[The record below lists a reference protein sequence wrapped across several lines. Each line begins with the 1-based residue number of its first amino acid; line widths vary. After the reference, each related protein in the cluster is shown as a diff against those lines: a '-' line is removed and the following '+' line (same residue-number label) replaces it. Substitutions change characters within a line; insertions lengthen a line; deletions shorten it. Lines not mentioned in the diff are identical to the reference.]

1 MGLMLRR
8 HRGVRTI
15 GHDGTAGGYQ
25 ASVQRFPEL
34 GFVVVALCNL
44 TDVDAYALATGVADI
59 VLEGVLPPR
68 AAVTTP
74 PPAALAALSK
84 EEIALAG
91 LYHEPSSGELRR
103 IFVRDGKLHAIAGGV
118 TPVGEGAVMAAL
130 GPNRYSLFDGA
141 VTMQFTPSVPG
152 RREVLR
158 EAVVDG
164 RSWVYQLEPP
174 AASASAPRG
183 TYAGLYDSPDLL
195 VTYRVIERGS
205 GLVLMIRSGDEIVLQ
220 QVFEDAFAGAA
231 PAGLIRFTR
240 NARKLVTGFTLTGGR
255 VRNLQFNRVR

>member
-1 MGLMLRR
+1 
-8 HRGVRTI
+8 
-15 GHDGTAGGYQ
+15 
-25 ASVQRFPEL
+25 
-34 GFVVVALCNL
+34 
-44 TDVDAYALATGVADI
+44 
-59 VLEGVLPPR
+59 
-68 AAVTTP
+68 
-74 PPAALAALSK
+74 
-84 EEIALAG
+84 
-91 LYHEPSSGELRR
+91 LRR

-118 TPVGEGAVMAAL
+118 TPVGEGGVMTAL
-130 GPNRYSLFDGA
+130 GPNRFSLFDGA
-141 VTMQFTPSVPG
+141 VTMQFTPSVSG

-205 GLVLMIRSGDEIVLQ
+205 RLVLMIRSGDEIVLQ

-240 NARKLVTGFTLTGGR
+240 NARNLVTGFTLTGGR